1 MDEKAHSIV
10 IPVKGLPREGR
21 TFNFAIGG
29 EFFQAFGNTQI
40 KDADCTVKAEAVRRG
55 TLMRV
60 LCRTAGFVV
69 VECDRCLDDL
79 TLKVDMERELTVGFG
94 SVDIDS
100 EADEDDVVVVDEN
113 EGEVD
118 VSQFVY
124 DYICLGLHGAVRTF
138 YLRVSKSLKEL
149 SVNCKTEGT
158 ALSGK
163 SLDGN
168 DDILC
173 LCFHL
178 AKLGCKYSKLF
189 SIT

>member
-10 IPVKGLPREGR
+10 IPVKGLPREGK
-21 TFNFAIGG
+21 TFNFAIDG

-40 KDADCTVKAEAVRRG
+40 KDADCTVKAEAIRRG
-55 TLMRV
+55 TIMRV
-60 LCRTAGFVV
+60 LCRAAGFVV

-79 TLKVDMERELTVGFG
+79 ALKVDMERELTVGFG

-124 DYICLGLHGAVRTF
+124 DYICLGLPIMKVHPEG
-138 YLRVSKSLKEL
+138 KCNPEMLK
-149 SVNCKTEGT
+149 
-158 ALSGK
+158 
-163 SLDGN
+163 
-168 DDILC
+168 
-173 LCFHL
+173 HL
-178 AKLGCKYSKLF
+178 AAAPQSEETAGETPF
-189 SIT
+189 SGLKDLLKNK